1 MPATGDTLQGNVRAA
16 IAAPWPVAGHQ
27 GRTVRIAPVQDV
39 VGDITFGCFR
49 MDARRRAL
57 LVNGK
62 TVPLHTR
69 AYDVLECL
77 VAHRDRV
84 LSRDEITAL
93 VWRGMAIGENNLTVQ
108 ISALR
113 RALSQ
118 HGGDGLIVNFAG
130 RGYRFVGDVTV
141 STAPAVAHPPVAN
154 PPGAHPPVQ
163 AHPAERAA
171 PATAPRPEIPQAAAA
186 PRRRRRLTIAAAG
199 CAIAMA
205 GTAGF
210 VPRFWRA
217 PAGPPRLSIVVQ
229 PFRNLTVDPRLA
241 YLADAITDDLDTELA
256 RALKMQV
263 IGRDSAVNVVQ
274 RHLSIQ
280 QIGRELN
287 VRYVLDGSVQKTE
300 AGYVVNPQLIDAQT
314 GIQLWSV
321 PFTVA
326 SDRFGDLRDIIVRRL
341 AAELGY
347 GVNALQSRLASE
359 QRPDNP
365 DALDLYYQAVA
376 LLDAGVNTPNLQAAA
391 VKLQAAIDKQPDFAD
406 ALAKLGWVLLKT
418 AQSDWRAD
426 SEKDYQRA
434 HRAIRRALDQDHS
447 NPAVL
452 AAYALELQ
460 LAERCPD
467 AEHVAEEALQL
478 TGSNLPALSVL
489 TNCAWEQGHF
499 DIAAHNLAAE
509 EIIDP
514 VSEAHQ
520 RRQVL
525 KSYLALLRGDAP
537 GAVHMLTGYVA
548 DHPDAGTAA
557 DPLQPLEYAQL
568 LLMAAFVLNHQP
580 GDAKSAYIA
589 YSEKYRHRS
598 IWRISALNTRAISN
612 SPENAKVE
620 RALQEAGLDMFAD
633 EAAING
639 PPCTR
644 DYDDF
649 TPTPDKLPPPGQTLQ
664 TADMVTHF
672 RHRDDLFVIDVGL
685 GVAAYPGAKWADH
698 NWALEDIYALVD
710 HVLQARTAAEAP
722 LPVIIMDTGPFGC
735 AGYLAAS
742 HLLSEHVS
750 NVAWYRGGE
759 ESWAHAGMPAEDH
772 RKY

>member
-1 MPATGDTLQGNVRAA
+1 M
-16 IAAPWPVAGHQ
+16 
-27 GRTVRIAPVQDV
+27 IAPVQDV
-39 VGDITFGCFR
+39 VGDVTFGCFR
-49 MDARRRAL
+49 MDSRRRAL
-57 LVNGK
+57 LANGK

-84 LSRDEITAL
+84 VSRDELTAL
-93 VWRGMAIGENNLTVQ
+93 VWRGMAIGDNNLTVQ
-108 ISALR
+108 ISAVR

-118 HGGDGLIVNFAG
+118 HGGTDLIVGFAG
-130 RGYRFVGDVTV
+130 RGYRFVGDVSMAAPPSIAPPPIAERQTAPNV
-141 STAPAVAHPPVAN
+141 AETAPPAETAPA
-154 PPGAHPPVQ
+154 
-163 AHPAERAA
+163 AA
-171 PATAPRPEIPQAAAA
+171 I
-186 PRRRRRLTIAAAG
+186 PRRRTRLIMAATA
-199 CAIAMA
+199 CAIALA
-205 GTAGF
+205 GAASF
-210 VPRFWRA
+210 APRLWRA
-217 PAGPPRLSIVVQ
+217 PAEPPRLSVVVL
-229 PFRNLTVDPRLA
+229 PFRNLGDDPRQA
-241 YLADAITDDLDTELA
+241 YLADGITDDLETELA
-256 RALKMQV
+256 RALKMQI

-274 RHLSIQ
+274 RHRSIE

-287 VRYVLDGSVQKTE
+287 VRYVLDGSLQKTE
-300 AGYVVNPQLIDAQT
+300 AGYVVNPHLNDAQT
-314 GIQLWSV
+314 GLQLWSV
-321 PFTVA
+321 RFTVA

-341 AAELGY
+341 ASELGY
-347 GVNALQSRLASE
+347 GLNALESRLASE
-359 QRPDNP
+359 QRPNNP
-365 DALDLYYQAVA
+365 DALDLYYQAGA
-376 LLDAGVNTPNLQAAA
+376 LLDTAITTQNLQAAA
-391 VKLQAAIDKQPDFAD
+391 VKLQAAIDKQPNFAD

-467 AEHVAEEALQL
+467 AEHIAEEALQL

-499 DIAAHNLAAE
+499 DIAARNLAAE

-639 PPCTR
+639 PPCTP

-649 TPTPDKLPPPGQTLQ
+649 TPTPDQLPPGGQTVQ

-672 RHRDDLFVIDVGL
+672 RHRDELFVIDVGL

-710 HVLQARTAAEAP
+710 HVLQARTVKESR
-722 LPVIIMDTGPFGC
+722 LPVIVMDNGPFGC